1 MRRSHRSAHRMLW
14 PLLALVIATGFTL
27 ALILRAPPT

>member
-1 MRRSHRSAHRMLW
+1 MLW